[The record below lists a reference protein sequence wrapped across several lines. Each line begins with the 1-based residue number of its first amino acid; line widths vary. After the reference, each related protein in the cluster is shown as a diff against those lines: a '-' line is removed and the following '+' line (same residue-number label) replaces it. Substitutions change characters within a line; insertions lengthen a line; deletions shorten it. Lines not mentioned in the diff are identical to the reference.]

1 MRKLTIR
8 RRGSAVSRSRSVKIY
23 VEDPAGD
30 MSIAGFKCRLLG
42 EVQNNSRVT
51 FEIPCERVRIFA
63 IFGKLNK
70 SYCND
75 YCIIPEGEEDCL
87 VLGYCKFDRVTGHP
101 FRFEGVTEEEILE
114 NREKCA
120 EKGMAVTMT
129 WLFVTVFILM
139 LATLAIIL
147 PIVLLT

>member
-42 EVQNNSRVT
+42 EVKNNDRAT

-63 IFGKLNK
+63 IFGKFNK

-75 YCIIPEGEEDCL
+75 YCIIPEGEDDCL

-101 FRFEGVTEEEILE
+101 FRFECVTEEEILA

-120 EKGMAVTMT
+120 EKGMAVFMAA
-129 WLFVTVFILM
+129 LM
-139 LATLAIIL
+139 VPLCVVGLIG
-147 PIVLLT
+147 IVVVVVALLT